1 LKLIH
6 VGNCSVVHSWLIGYL
21 FYTRWASS
29 SRRDAVSGLDSSCA
43 TRDKEIRPKCCK
55 ALRELLEAQ
64 NIGVVTVPLVHE
76 PVVDLE
82 DTLYVSEIPP
92 ILYTA

>member
-1 LKLIH
+1 MF
-6 VGNCSVVHSWLIGYL
+6 NCSVVHSWLIGYL

-29 SRRDAVSGLDSSCA
+29 SRRDAVSGLDPSCA
-43 TRDKEIRPKCCK
+43 TRDKEIRPNVVKQPTV
-55 ALRELLEAQ
+55 LRELLEAQ

-82 DTLYVSEIPP
+82 DTLYVLEIPP